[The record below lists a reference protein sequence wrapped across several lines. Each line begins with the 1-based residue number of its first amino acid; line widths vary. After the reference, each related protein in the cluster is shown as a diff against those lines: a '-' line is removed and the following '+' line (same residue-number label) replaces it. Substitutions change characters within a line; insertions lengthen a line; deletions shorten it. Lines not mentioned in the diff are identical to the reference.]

1 MLLPT
6 IHMNGTAAS
15 DLLEGYIECGH
26 ALRQAI
32 KDLENHGA
40 PNGRD
45 YYPQGPD
52 AIQTAQREHA
62 ARIAKV
68 AEVLHD
74 IEALAEHAAEAE
86 LINQERKHR
95 V

>member
-15 DLLEGYIECGH
+15 DLLEGYCECCH
-26 ALRQAI
+26 SLRKVLQ
-32 KDLENHGA
+32 DLRNHG

-45 YYPQGPD
+45 FYPQGTD
-52 AIQTAQREHA
+52 ALWTAQREHA

-68 AEVLHD
+68 NEVLQD
-74 IEALAEHAAEAE
+74 IEALAEHAANAA
-86 LINQERKHR
+86 
-95 V
+95 

>member
-15 DLLEGYIECGH
+15 DLLESYCECCH
-26 ALRQAI
+26 SLRQTI
-32 KDLENHGA
+32 KDLENHG

-52 AIQTAQREHA
+52 ALWTAQREHA

-68 AEVLHD
+68 AEVLQD
-74 IEALAEHAAEAE
+74 IEALAEHAAAA
-86 LINQERKHR
+86 

>member
-1 MLLPT
+1 MMLPT
-6 IHMNGTAAS
+6 IHLNGTTAS

-26 ALRQAI
+26 SLRQAI
-32 KDLENHGA
+32 KDLENHG

-45 YYPQGPD
+45 WYPQGPN
-52 AIQTAQREHA
+52 AIWEAQREHA

-74 IEALAEHAAEAE
+74 IEALAEHVAD
-86 LINQERKHR
+86 H

>member
-1 MLLPT
+1 MILPT
-6 IHMNGTAAS
+6 IHMNGTAAI

-26 ALRQAI
+26 SLRQAI

-52 AIQTAQREHA
+52 ALWTAQREHA
-62 ARIAKV
+62 ARIAKL
-68 AEVLHD
+68 AEVLQD
-74 IEALAEHAAEAE
+74 ITTLADHAADAA
-86 LINQERKHR
+86 
-95 V
+95 